1 MRTTGIVLVILGIVM
16 MIITGFNVV
25 TKKKV
30 VDIGPLEVNKESKT
44 PVNWSPILG
53 AALLIGGI
61 AMVASDKRRV

>member
-1 MRTTGIVLVILGIVM
+1 MRTLGIVLIVLGFVM
-16 MIITGFNVV
+16 MIVTGFNVV

-30 VDIGPLEVNKESKT
+30 VDLGPLEVNKEQHT

-61 AMVASDKRRV
+61 SVIAMDKKRV